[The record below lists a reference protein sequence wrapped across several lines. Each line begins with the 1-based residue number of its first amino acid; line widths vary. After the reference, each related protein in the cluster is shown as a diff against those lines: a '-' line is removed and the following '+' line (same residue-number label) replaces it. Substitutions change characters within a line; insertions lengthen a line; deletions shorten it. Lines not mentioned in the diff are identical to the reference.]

1 MVTQEIISAVESGNL
16 EALRQFDSSVLK
28 PELTDDF
35 GSNCLHYAAR
45 QGGADV
51 LHFLVHQRGFTSK
64 VRSNI
69 GATPLHDAAAAGNL
83 EGAQWLVEHTQ
94 CSVNDQDGTGATPL
108 HLACRFHHTSVT
120 EWLLDVGKADT
131 SIDTASGGLPVHFAV
146 VGGDYDAVKLLLE
159 NDPSS
164 EVGEKFNA
172 NDRDFDGVTPIH
184 FAASQGHAQVI
195 DWLMKV
201 GGAKVTLDNLGGS
214 PLHNAAENNQT
225 EQTVDE
231 DIAYLN
237 SVQSPRQPLPH
248 QPPVNYSKPRS
259 NYPTHLG
266 NKQPLDYRKH
276 QPESTEQNNNIRFAV
291 KNYRSNHP
299 AAREN
304 TPIGH
309 LVNVANGNESLTK
322 PQSPDVDYS
331 MTQIRL
337 FGKGDKRSPERPTSP
352 EPDYSLARSGLGN
365 IHTDTRVPRLQ
376 LNGSNDNSNVGNQSR
391 YRPASIGSNSS
402 DSSLS
407 SLSQLDEAIAF
418 AEKTVAREEKRAKE
432 LMEQK
437 QANTGSRPKPG
448 PSVIQVRKLPVKSA
462 SELHG
467 AGNVR
472 EERDKTVKFMLN
484 DHGNDGTYDDAY
496 SAKHASKG
504 NIPVEKRGNMK
515 HGIHQVSVKPSTT
528 NRNSAVINLPIRSA
542 TNGET
547 DDHTGLVNGTVP
559 VYNLNSVSS
568 AQMASN
574 AHVHNV
580 PINVG
585 TVSPLVNGTGP
596 SEMEAPPHPHVYP
609 PSNNII
615 GSSFY
620 DVYQSSIATDQS
632 EETRHNGNQSEFLI
646 QNANIP
652 IPPPPPPCAT
662 TTAKKPMEKQ
672 TTINVNSASGNQH
685 STTNHFQAV
694 NGSQEHQPAPS
705 AQENTGKIPVP
716 PPPPPAVNGNQP
728 KPLQNGTQNE
738 SIEEIKRKSAS
749 LPARPQALFTPEMMQ
764 SQLNTLSPAQA
775 RVAIENNSNT
785 DFLAELKLATKG
797 GGLRKTGI
805 NGDPGAT
812 PAPKPITAFNGGQKT
827 DLVREKP
834 TGEKDVKM
842 KLEGEWD
849 PKNFVDQVPNRKD
862 LPAWKVQLQARQIAE
877 KVEDREARFKGMPAW
892 KRAIVERKEAEA
904 RAAEEKKLTEQ
915 QRMHKVVNKKMPAV
929 NLVGK
934 SGDTGLAPWQKELQ
948 GK

>member
-159 NDPSS
+159 NDPSCVNLQLGNGATPTYLAAQEGHLEILRLLILEHRGNVKIKAYDGMS
-164 EVGEKFNA
+164 VLHAAAQSGHLDCVRFLVGEKFNA

-225 EQTVDE
+225 ECIKALIRNGCSIEITDNNGLTASELARKCFHEKCAQLIETYSPQPQQTVDE

-547 DDHTGLVNGTVP
+547 DDHTG
-559 VYNLNSVSS
+559 
-568 AQMASN
+568 
-574 AHVHNV
+574 
-580 PINVG
+580 
-585 TVSPLVNGTGP
+585 
-596 SEMEAPPHPHVYP
+596 
-609 PSNNII
+609 
-615 GSSFY
+615 
-620 DVYQSSIATDQS
+620 
-632 EETRHNGNQSEFLI
+632 
-646 QNANIP
+646 
-652 IPPPPPPCAT
+652 
-662 TTAKKPMEKQ
+662 
-672 TTINVNSASGNQH
+672 
-685 STTNHFQAV
+685 
-694 NGSQEHQPAPS
+694 
-705 AQENTGKIPVP
+705 
-716 PPPPPAVNGNQP
+716 
-728 KPLQNGTQNE
+728 
-738 SIEEIKRKSAS
+738 
-749 LPARPQALFTPEMMQ
+749 PQALFTPEMMQ

-877 KVEDREARFKGMPAW
+877 KVMKETLEKRKVEDREARFKGMPAW